1 MELPASLTTEVPVS
15 CSLGAMGP
23 LIRWLQSLLYTDQ
36 CLPQELSKDELQGF
50 VEDLEAIRAS
60 AMDLS
65 SAADTSFT
73 DKCWMKEVREICY
86 DTEDYLDTVLQLH
99 SGAGVPKIFWMKK
112 QRWRLKIPWIQA
124 KMKQQRRSIKIPWI
138 RRTKVKHQHRRPL
151 IAKDMTELRSRL
163 QSARSR
169 RLQSAA
175 AVKPIASLPVPLGPL
190 LHTPYAG
197 LGKHVKEIVSLLAL
211 NSEQQLKTVPIV
223 GHAGAGKTAL
233 ATTLYQKFGLGFHCR
248 AFLRVSRNPDT
259 RRLLA
264 SLLSQ
269 VKGPQPR
276 RGMCDLQDLTA
287 SIRKHL
293 QDKSYFIVV
302 DDLWAT
308 SVWDIIRRAFP
319 EGSCCSRIITTT
331 EVEDVALACSGYHSK
346 GIFKM
351 VPLNDDQSRQLF
363 FCRVCVSE
371 DDCLDQD
378 FKEIS
383 HGTIQKSGGLP
394 LAIIYIASM
403 LASWPNLVLEQKKY
417 TEDCLRSALRP
428 NVPSE
433 RMKEVLNLIYH
444 NLPCHLKTCL
454 IYLNMYPE
462 DFVIQKDDLVRQWV
476 AESFLSAVEGKDDEQ
491 VAGEYFDE
499 LVARGLI
506 QPVDTSH
513 NSQVL
518 SCTVHHMV
526 FDLIAYECMEEN
538 FITALDYFDID
549 TGISDKVRRL
559 SIKLGGA
566 KSAQIQ
572 GSFRMSQVRSLLFSG
587 FFKCIP
593 CIEEFRFL
601 RVLILYIWS
610 DQRKANL
617 DLAIIRKLIQLR
629 YLKIECNMAVK
640 LPAKIQGLQQL
651 MALEVGS
658 IVATV
663 PSDVVRLRCLLHL
676 HLPSAAELPRGIGLL
691 TSLRSL
697 GHFNLSTS
705 SRHNV
710 LDLSK
715 LTNVQDLHL
724 TCSPAPS
731 KRLMRNM
738 ECLASVLGKISKL
751 KSLVLDGGFS
761 SCRSIS
767 CDGLSGVSPAPVL
780 LEMLELSPHIC
791 IISSLPRWIQE
802 LSNLQILKIPL
813 RNLSSDDVNILKKL
827 PVLVALSL
835 YVRTGNP
842 AERIVFNK
850 EGFSVLKHFKL
861 VSTSLCVAFTEGA
874 MNTVRRLKLGFNA
887 DTMEQYSP
895 LYAGFKHLTSLEVF
909 SAKIG
914 CAGND
919 EASRNAIESS
929 LQLAFTEHP
938 SPPIINIQLVDSI
951 FHGDVETTS
960 VAQRRKHHPTEK
972 GSTEVPNKQ
981 TLSRMDMTSEC
992 STDMQHSESSSHRT
1006 KQDTLDQLLNQGDGN
1021 EIKPEEEYYHSTK
1034 EYDLVVNEDYNEEHE
1049 IQEIGSRED
1058 SSIQTDSRT
1067 SMASESSL
1075 GMQNP
1080 DMEMGTQH
1088 EEHLQSGQTND
1099 LMVKEEP
1106 KAPYEFDEKNLE
1118 ENTKKRSYG
1127 RVPTAQEFSAPKNAG
1142 HKEVGPKP
1150 ATILEDAMVSAST
1163 GAMNSLL
1170 TKLTTLMSEPY
1181 AKHKGTGK
1189 QELILIDGLQAINC
1203 LLKQLPNVTELN
1215 MPMKNYMK
1223 QIREMTYALEDFV
1236 DDLMIQFVSK
1246 NDISFSIRR
1255 VIGYPQKNAVLQKFI
1270 NQIQKLRTQL
1280 EADLGSIMDKTK
1292 MVAAFGPSYMVTT
1305 EPQLSTVRDE
1315 ESGIVGMDG
1324 PQDELVKWLIGVK
1337 QDQLQVVCI
1346 FGLAGIGKT
1355 TLATQVYNKIKWQFD
1370 CRVFIP
1376 VSKKTCV
1383 TRLLQNILSQLR
1395 WDPEIYDCHNN
1406 EDIINEIQRD
1416 LQDKRYIIVIDGAWS
1431 TEIWQDMKHV
1441 LPENNLGS
1449 RIITTT
1455 RCSNVAKSCGKHSS
1469 SFIYRMEPLSF
1480 QNSLSLF
1487 QSIVF
1492 GSKERRPTALE
1503 EITEKIVRECCGIP
1517 LAISVIA
1524 GVLARKP
1531 AETEQWIKFQEWMKQ
1546 AGTGHFH
1553 EEWMRKIFYI
1563 SYSDLYS
1570 DMKTCLLYFSAFPE
1584 NKVIGKDDLIRRWVA
1599 EGFLPRRSEESWWET
1614 GEAYFLE
1621 LIAKKLIE
1629 PVYHEE
1635 DDEVPICCK
1644 VQSLIHNFITSLS
1657 IEENFVKSD
1666 TADLSSMQYDVVRR
1680 LSLNYG
1686 NNNQEGN
1693 DNSIYIQTLQQRR
1706 LDFHRGKRNI
1716 DPCKVWSFKFSGFA
1730 KWIPDLSAF
1739 KHVRVLDLENTKGLN
1754 NQQLECI
1761 GGLSL
1766 LRYLGLG
1773 GTGVPGL
1780 PEKIMA
1786 LKHLITLDLTRTRV
1800 RELPAFE
1807 ETKLVSLLASGLKIQ
1822 RSIEDMQELEE
1833 LSTVYFDH
1841 NCSCADNA
1849 ARLVT
1854 KLRRLRMLGV
1864 TFGHMYGATETD
1876 CKRLKHFLEEL
1887 GRSSLQYLFLYGYP
1901 RHLLD
1906 LLLDYWPCQRPCHLQ
1921 KFNLRIHG
1929 SLSEIPQKMAYIIAL
1944 THLNIRV
1951 KAVGGS
1957 VHTLKKLPNLVFLDL
1972 ISEEGTRG
1980 RWTINIDGFRCL
1992 KVFWFWCL
2000 HGGMGLQFK
2009 AGAMPQ
2015 LRMLRLGME
2024 AWETKH
2030 RYGDFDF
2037 GIQHLSCLV
2046 QVRAT
2051 ISCRFARAL
2060 DVKAAE
2066 AAIRDQV
2073 SQIPK
2078 NPILELINVF
2088 RDKMVKDEEHND
2100 SQGAVWIRG

>member
-1 MELPASLTTEVPVS
+1 MELPASLTTEVLVS

-124 KMKQQRRSIKIPWI
+124 KMKRQRRSIKIPWI
-138 RRTKVKHQHRRPL
+138 RRTK
-151 IAKDMTELRSRL
+151 
-163 QSARSR
+163 SARSQ

-813 RNLSSDDVNILKKL
+813 RNLSSDEGT
-827 PVLVALSL
+827 PC
-835 YVRTGNP
+835 P
-842 AERIVFNK
+842 ERIVFNK

-972 GSTEVPNKQ
+972 
-981 TLSRMDMTSEC
+981 
-992 STDMQHSESSSHRT
+992 
-1006 KQDTLDQLLNQGDGN
+1006 DTLDQLLNQGDGN

-1058 SSIQTDSRT
+1058 SSIQTDSR
-1067 SMASESSL
+1067 
-1075 GMQNP
+1075 
-1080 DMEMGTQH
+1080 
-1088 EEHLQSGQTND
+1088 
-1099 LMVKEEP
+1099 
-1106 KAPYEFDEKNLE
+1106 
-1118 ENTKKRSYG
+1118 
-1127 RVPTAQEFSAPKNAG
+1127 
-1142 HKEVGPKP
+1142 
-1150 ATILEDAMVSAST
+1150 
-1163 GAMNSLL
+1163 
-1170 TKLTTLMSEPY
+1170 
-1181 AKHKGTGK
+1181 
-1189 QELILIDGLQAINC
+1189 
-1203 LLKQLPNVTELN
+1203 
-1215 MPMKNYMK
+1215 
-1223 QIREMTYALEDFV
+1223 
-1236 DDLMIQFVSK
+1236 
-1246 NDISFSIRR
+1246 
-1255 VIGYPQKNAVLQKFI
+1255 
-1270 NQIQKLRTQL
+1270 
-1280 EADLGSIMDKTK
+1280 
-1292 MVAAFGPSYMVTT
+1292 
-1305 EPQLSTVRDE
+1305 
-1315 ESGIVGMDG
+1315 
-1324 PQDELVKWLIGVK
+1324 
-1337 QDQLQVVCI
+1337 
-1346 FGLAGIGKT
+1346 
-1355 TLATQVYNKIKWQFD
+1355 
-1370 CRVFIP
+1370 
-1376 VSKKTCV
+1376 
-1383 TRLLQNILSQLR
+1383 
-1395 WDPEIYDCHNN
+1395 
-1406 EDIINEIQRD
+1406 
-1416 LQDKRYIIVIDGAWS
+1416 
-1431 TEIWQDMKHV
+1431 
-1441 LPENNLGS
+1441 
-1449 RIITTT
+1449 
-1455 RCSNVAKSCGKHSS
+1455 
-1469 SFIYRMEPLSF
+1469 
-1480 QNSLSLF
+1480 
-1487 QSIVF
+1487 
-1492 GSKERRPTALE
+1492 
-1503 EITEKIVRECCGIP
+1503 
-1517 LAISVIA
+1517 
-1524 GVLARKP
+1524 
-1531 AETEQWIKFQEWMKQ
+1531 
-1546 AGTGHFH
+1546 
-1553 EEWMRKIFYI
+1553 
-1563 SYSDLYS
+1563 
-1570 DMKTCLLYFSAFPE
+1570 
-1584 NKVIGKDDLIRRWVA
+1584 
-1599 EGFLPRRSEESWWET
+1599 
-1614 GEAYFLE
+1614 
-1621 LIAKKLIE
+1621 
-1629 PVYHEE
+1629 
-1635 DDEVPICCK
+1635 
-1644 VQSLIHNFITSLS
+1644 
-1657 IEENFVKSD
+1657 
-1666 TADLSSMQYDVVRR
+1666 
-1680 LSLNYG
+1680 
-1686 NNNQEGN
+1686 
-1693 DNSIYIQTLQQRR
+1693 
-1706 LDFHRGKRNI
+1706 
-1716 DPCKVWSFKFSGFA
+1716 
-1730 KWIPDLSAF
+1730 
-1739 KHVRVLDLENTKGLN
+1739 
-1754 NQQLECI
+1754 
-1761 GGLSL
+1761 
-1766 LRYLGLG
+1766 
-1773 GTGVPGL
+1773 
-1780 PEKIMA
+1780 
-1786 LKHLITLDLTRTRV
+1786 
-1800 RELPAFE
+1800 
-1807 ETKLVSLLASGLKIQ
+1807 
-1822 RSIEDMQELEE
+1822 
-1833 LSTVYFDH
+1833 
-1841 NCSCADNA
+1841 
-1849 ARLVT
+1849 
-1854 KLRRLRMLGV
+1854 
-1864 TFGHMYGATETD
+1864 
-1876 CKRLKHFLEEL
+1876 
-1887 GRSSLQYLFLYGYP
+1887 
-1901 RHLLD
+1901 
-1906 LLLDYWPCQRPCHLQ
+1906 
-1921 KFNLRIHG
+1921 
-1929 SLSEIPQKMAYIIAL
+1929 
-1944 THLNIRV
+1944 
-1951 KAVGGS
+1951 
-1957 VHTLKKLPNLVFLDL
+1957 
-1972 ISEEGTRG
+1972 
-1980 RWTINIDGFRCL
+1980 
-1992 KVFWFWCL
+1992 
-2000 HGGMGLQFK
+2000 
-2009 AGAMPQ
+2009 
-2015 LRMLRLGME
+2015 
-2024 AWETKH
+2024 
-2030 RYGDFDF
+2030 
-2037 GIQHLSCLV
+2037 
-2046 QVRAT
+2046 
-2051 ISCRFARAL
+2051 
-2060 DVKAAE
+2060 
-2066 AAIRDQV
+2066 
-2073 SQIPK
+2073 
-2078 NPILELINVF
+2078 
-2088 RDKMVKDEEHND
+2088 
-2100 SQGAVWIRG
+2100 